1 MSQRMRNIATV
12 FMVVMMAVAAFAA
25 GFLANDF
32 ARGVRAEDRTTVSA
46 EEFGVFWEAWDRV
59 QETFIDELPASNE
72 VVYGAIRGSLR
83 ELNDPYTVFIEPV
96 AREQERVR
104 LQGTFGGIG
113 ANVFRDENGNVVLE
127 PIAGNPAE
135 AAGVLSGDILI
146 AVDGEPV
153 GADATVEQIVQMVR
167 GEVGTPV
174 VITVLHPDSAE
185 SVNLEVIR
193 AVILLPS
200 VDYRLLE
207 ADPTVG
213 YVQLARFSAESG
225 TEVGAALTDLMAL
238 GADKFIL
245 DLRYNGGGLLDASVA
260 VVDHFLAD
268 QPVYYQLTR
277 ASGEQ
282 TVRTNAETLV
292 PDAPLVVL
300 VNEGTA
306 SSSEI
311 VAGALQDLGRATLIG
326 SQTFGKGSVQLVYDL
341 SDGSSVHVTSARWFT
356 PDRQQ
361 IDQNGLT
368 PDIEVDLTQEAID
381 AGRDDTL
388 ARAVAFLQNGQ

>member
-185 SVNLEVIR
+185 SVDLEVIR

>member
-153 GADATVEQIVQMVR
+153 SADATVEQIVQMVR

-185 SVNLEVIR
+185 SVDLEVIR

-225 TEVGAALTDLMAL
+225 TEVGAALTDLMAQ

>member
-1 MSQRMRNIATV
+1 MSHRMRNIATV

-153 GADATVEQIVQMVR
+153 SADATVEQIVQMVR

-185 SVNLEVIR
+185 SVDLEVIR

>member
-1 MSQRMRNIATV
+1 MRNIATV

-153 GADATVEQIVQMVR
+153 SADATVEQIVQMVR

-185 SVNLEVIR
+185 SVDLEVIR

-225 TEVGAALTDLMAL
+225 TEVGAALTDLMAQ

>member
-1 MSQRMRNIATV
+1 MSHRMRNIATV

-185 SVNLEVIR
+185 SVDLEVIR

-225 TEVGAALTDLMAL
+225 TEVGAALTDLMAQ

>member
-1 MSQRMRNIATV
+1 MSHRMRNIATV

-153 GADATVEQIVQMVR
+153 SADATVEQIVQMVR

-185 SVNLEVIR
+185 SVDLEVIR

-213 YVQLARFSAESG
+213 LYNWHAFGRKRYRSRCCPHGLDGARGRQIHPRFAVQRRRTARRLRSRCRSLSGRSA
-225 TEVGAALTDLMAL
+225 
-238 GADKFIL
+238 
-245 DLRYNGGGLLDASVA
+245 GLLPAHA
-260 VVDHFLAD
+260 
-268 QPVYYQLTR
+268 R
-277 ASGEQ
+277 KW
-282 TVRTNAETLV
+282 
-292 PDAPLVVL
+292 
-300 VNEGTA
+300 GTDSA
-306 SSSEI
+306 N
-311 VAGALQDLGRATLIG
+311 QCRDTG
-326 SQTFGKGSVQLVYDL
+326 S
-341 SDGSSVHVTSARWFT
+341 
-356 PDRQQ
+356 
-361 IDQNGLT
+361 
-368 PDIEVDLTQEAID
+368 
-381 AGRDDTL
+381 
-388 ARAVAFLQNGQ
+388 

>member
-1 MSQRMRNIATV
+1 MSHRTRNIATV
-12 FMVVMMAVAAFAA
+12 LMVVMMAAAAFAA

-32 ARGVRAEDRTTVSA
+32 VRGVRAEDRATVSA

-59 QETFIDELPASNE
+59 QETFIDDLPASNE

-83 ELNDPYTVFIEPV
+83 ELDDPYTVFIEPV
-96 AREQERVR
+96 AREEERVR

-113 ANVFRDENGNVVLE
+113 ANVFRDEEGNVVLE
-127 PIAGNPAE
+127 PLRGNPAE
-135 AAGVLSGDILI
+135 AAGVQSGDILI
-146 AVDGEPV
+146 AVDGELV
-153 GADATVEQIVQMVR
+153 GADATVEQIVQIVR

-174 VITVLHPDSAE
+174 VLTVLHPDSAE
-185 SVNLEVIR
+185 PVDLEVIR

-200 VDYRLLE
+200 VDYRLVE
-207 ADPTVG
+207 DDPTVG
-213 YVQLARFSAESG
+213 YVQLARFSGESG
-225 TEVGAALTDLMAL
+225 AEVAAALTDLIAQ

-245 DLRYNGGGLLDASVA
+245 DLRYNGGGLLDASVS

-277 ASGEQ
+277 GSGEQ
-282 TVRTNAETLV
+282 VVRTNVETLV

-311 VAGALQDLGRATLIG
+311 VAGALQDLDRATLIG

-368 PDIEVDLTQEAID
+368 PDIEVNLTQEAID
-381 AGRDDTL
+381 AGRDEAL
-388 ARAVAFLQNGQ
+388 ARAVAFLQNRQ

>member
-1 MSQRMRNIATV
+1 MSHRMRNIATV

-153 GADATVEQIVQMVR
+153 SADATVEQIVQMVR

-185 SVNLEVIR
+185 SVDLEVIR

-225 TEVGAALTDLMAL
+225 TEVGAALTDLMAQ